1 MTAVPILGLGI
12 GFINFTVVLG
22 VFIVTFIR
30 VFAEFFQVVVVIP
43 RWDHRLKDP
52 ESVAFAIL

>member
-1 MTAVPILGLGI
+1 MGI
-12 GFINFTVVLG
+12 GQNCRVPFINLLPKMG

-30 VFAEFFQVVVVIP
+30 VFAEFFRVVVVIP

-52 ESVAFAIL
+52 E

>member
-1 MTAVPILGLGI
+1 MKVFLHTYSQ
-12 GFINFTVVLG
+12 FSEG

-43 RWDHRLKDP
+43 RWDHRL
-52 ESVAFAIL
+52 